1 MSYCVNC
8 GVELDNHEK
17 RCPLCNTLVINPN
30 TYGDDQQEKHI
41 QKEYELINHL
51 DIDFKFMAIII
62 SIILLIPI
70 SVSMICNMVAVG
82 KLTWSV
88 FVIGATL
95 LAFIVVLMP
104 AFFKKKNIYVM
115 EIVDAFAIALFL
127 MLVNYQSGGAWFYTL
142 ALPLCFL
149 TLIYVMVYTL
159 AIRRKISALMRTSL
173 FILFAGLYS
182 LAVEILINDFNNL
195 PFYLNWSHYVL
206 IPCAVI
212 TIVLIFVDSQKK
224 LKEEIK
230 KRMFM

>member
-1 MSYCVNC
+1 
-8 GVELDNHEK
+8 
-17 RCPLCNTLVINPN
+17 
-30 TYGDDQQEKHI
+30 
-41 QKEYELINHL
+41 
-51 DIDFKFMAIII
+51 
-62 SIILLIPI
+62 
-70 SVSMICNMVAVG
+70 
-82 KLTWSV
+82 
-88 FVIGATL
+88 
-95 LAFIVVLMP
+95 
-104 AFFKKKNIYVM
+104 M